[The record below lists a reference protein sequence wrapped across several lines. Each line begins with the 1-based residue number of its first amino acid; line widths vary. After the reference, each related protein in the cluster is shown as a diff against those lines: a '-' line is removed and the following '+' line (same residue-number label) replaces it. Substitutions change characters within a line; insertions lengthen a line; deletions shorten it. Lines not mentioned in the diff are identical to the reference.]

1 MEDMKEFL
9 NIIWMFI
16 LGLIL
21 INLNTSFGMYFS
33 ENYKAVFSVAITAA
47 WQFIFIFVFSLI
59 NTFNKK

>member
-1 MEDMKEFL
+1 MENMKEFL

-33 ENYKAVFSVAITAA
+33 ENYKAVFSVTITAA

>member
-1 MEDMKEFL
+1 MKNIKEFL

-21 INLNTSFGMYFS
+21 INLNTNFGMYFS

-47 WQFIFIFVFSLI
+47 WQFIFLFAIAFIDLHS
-59 NTFNKK
+59 KK